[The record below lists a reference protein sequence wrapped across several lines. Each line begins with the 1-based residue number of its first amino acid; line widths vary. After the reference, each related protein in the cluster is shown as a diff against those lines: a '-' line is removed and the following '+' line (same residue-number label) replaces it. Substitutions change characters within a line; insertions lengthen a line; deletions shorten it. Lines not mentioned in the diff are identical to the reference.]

1 MTMSAETP
9 IRRSALESVHARL
22 GATWRSDT
30 ERWPVSYG
38 DEARE
43 ASVLREGIALAE
55 PGPYEKL
62 LVRGPST
69 LVDLRWLGLAARAGN
84 LEPAR
89 TIEGINAWV
98 PADDEAI
105 LVRAAGVGAAPG
117 RAATVATESLGEIS
131 EKLRS
136 AGPSVVDVSSAYT
149 IFRLVGPR
157 LRELMQELCPVDLSA
172 RAVADLRIVQAPV
185 AGSRMVLARRDHGD
199 IPGFV
204 LLVVRDEAEYVWDV
218 MVELG
223 AAYGLRPVGA
233 AAIRPPMSSNA
244 GAPVSPPASSPPT
257 SPPFAGAA
265 R

>member
-1 MTMSAETP
+1 MMSAEIP

-22 GATWRSDT
+22 GARWRSDT

-43 ASVLREGIALAE
+43 ARTLREGIGLAE

-62 LVRGPST
+62 IVRGPST
-69 LVDLRWLGLAARAGN
+69 LVDLRWLGLAARAGS

-89 TIEGINAWV
+89 TIDGINAWV

-105 LVRAAGVGAAPG
+105 LVRATGVGAAPG
-117 RAATVATESLGEIS
+117 RAPTVTTESLSEIA

-149 IFRLVGPR
+149 VFRMVGARVP
-157 LRELMQELCPVDLSA
+157 ELMQELCPVDLSA
-172 RAVADLRIVQAPV
+172 RTVPDLRLVQAPI
-185 AGSRMVLARRDHGD
+185 AGCRMVLARRDHGNL
-199 IPGFV
+199 PGFV
-204 LLVVRDEAEYVWDV
+204 FLVVRDEAEYVWDV

-233 AAIRPPMSSNA
+233 TAIRPPMGSDSAA
-244 GAPVSPPASSPPT
+244 GT
-257 SPPFAGAA
+257 GSPPFAGAT